1 MTLPPIPQVL
11 SVNVGLPREHWWQG
25 RVVRTAIFKEPVSGP
40 VALAGHNLAGDA
52 QADLRVHGGPDKA
65 VYAYAHEHYAYWES
79 VLPAGTL
86 PGPGAF
92 GENLTTQG
100 LLETEV
106 RVGDEFEIGT
116 AVLRAVQPRQPCHK
130 LNLRF
135 DDPRMVPRFVAA
147 GRSGIYFQVR
157 RPGVVQA
164 GDALVLCQPSPFA
177 VTIQDVVDL
186 YYGVRQDAAAVQTL
200 LAIPYLP
207 ASLRA
212 HFQQQAR

>member
-1 MTLPPIPQVL
+1 MQVL
-11 SVNVGLPREHWWQG
+11 SVNVGLPQEHWWQG
-25 RVVRTAIFKEPVSGP
+25 SVVRTAIFKEPMQGP

-65 VYAYAHEHYAYWES
+65 VYAYAHEHYAYWENA
-79 VLPAGTL
+79 LPAGTL

-100 LLETEV
+100 LLESEV

-116 AVLRAVQPRQPCHK
+116 AVLRAVQPRQPCYK

-135 DDPRMVPRFVAA
+135 GDPQMVPRFAAA

-164 GDALVLCQPSPFA
+164 GDAMVLCQPSPFA
-177 VTIQDVVDL
+177 TTIQDVIDL
-186 YYGVRQDAAAVQTL
+186 FYGVRQDPTAVQAL
-200 LAIPYLP
+200 LSISYLP
-207 ASLRA
+207 ASLRT
-212 HFQQQAR
+212 HFMRQAGLLA